1 MEARHLVRQSDLI
14 PTAVLGTP
22 ITILGAG
29 AVGSF
34 TALALAK
41 MGFGD
46 LRVWDPDTVDE
57 VNAAGQLYGPT
68 VEDVGTGK
76 VAALCHYLELLAGLR
91 VPLDARHTIPWEP
104 GCPLSHIV
112 ICAVDSM
119 EVRQQVWAQAD
130 AAPHLT
136 KLVID
141 PRMAIEHIM
150 VLAAQPGDENTKYPA
165 SLYSDA
171 DAIQER
177 CTAKSTAYTSL
188 LIAGLV
194 AQTVKGFLVDGNW
207 AKSTKWSLQPAGQME
222 RWGKDG
228 VRW

>member
-14 PTAVLGTP
+14 PTSVLGTP

-29 AVGSF
+29 AVGSL

-57 VNAAGQLYGPT
+57 VNAAGQLFGPA
-68 VEDVGTGK
+68 DVGEYK
-76 VAALCHYLELLAGLR
+76 VDALQDHLFALAGAKISR
-91 VPLDARHTIPWEP
+91 SGDAWVP

-150 VLAAQPGDENTKYPA
+150 VLAAVPGDENTKYPA
-165 SLYSDA
+165 SLYSDNE
-171 DAIQER
+171 AIQER

-194 AQTVKGFLVDGNW
+194 AQTVKGFLVDGDW
-207 AKSTKWSLQPAGQME
+207 AKSTKWSLQSAGQME